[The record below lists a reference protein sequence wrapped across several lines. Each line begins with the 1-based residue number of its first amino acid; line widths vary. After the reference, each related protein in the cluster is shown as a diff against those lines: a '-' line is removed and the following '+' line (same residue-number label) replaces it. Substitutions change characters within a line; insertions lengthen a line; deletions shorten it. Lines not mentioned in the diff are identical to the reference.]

1 MVEVLLVALATMEM
15 LAGAA
20 NTVLL
25 AGLVM
30 LQVGAVS
37 TVMLTALEV
46 PVLLLLSVAMAVS
59 A

>member
-1 MVEVLLVALATMEM
+1 MVEVLLVAVAAMAM
-15 LAGAA
+15 LAGAV

-37 TVMLTALEV
+37 TVMFTAVEV
-46 PVLLLLSVAMAVS
+46 AVIGYCRWR
-59 A
+59 